1 MIRVSAGCANP
12 VLNDG
17 VTLVMMTDEGGR
29 GERKEGGSERSLSSV
44 DELGKEGKETQ
55 VDVKS

>member
-1 MIRVSAGCANP
+1 MSAGCANP

-17 VTLVMMTDEGGR
+17 VPSVMATDEGGR

-44 DELGKEGKETQ
+44 DELGKESKETQ
-55 VDVKS
+55 VDVNS

>member
-1 MIRVSAGCANP
+1 MIGVSAGCANP

-17 VTLVMMTDEGGR
+17 VPSVMTTDEGGR

-44 DELGKEGKETQ
+44 DELGKESEETQ
-55 VDVKS
+55 VDVKR